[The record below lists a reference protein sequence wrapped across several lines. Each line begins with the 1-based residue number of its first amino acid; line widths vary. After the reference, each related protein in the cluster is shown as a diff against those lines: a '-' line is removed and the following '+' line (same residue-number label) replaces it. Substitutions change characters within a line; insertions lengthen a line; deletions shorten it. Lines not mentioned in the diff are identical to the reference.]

1 MNEIIEALKALAEN
15 PDDLSALPQVISKL
29 EEKQQEYTSLEN
41 DYQERIIK
49 LQQAN
54 RSLLSQVP
62 IAGNEPQQ
70 EEREKK
76 VTFEEAQEE
85 FLNAMKNVG
94 GNV

>member
-15 PDDLSALPQVISKL
+15 PDDLSTLPQVISKL
-29 EEKQQEYTSLEN
+29 EEMQQEYTSLEN

-54 RSLLSQVP
+54 RSLLSQIP

-70 EEREKK
+70 EEGKKK

-85 FLNAMKNVG
+85 FINAMKNVG

>member
-1 MNEIIEALKALAEN
+1 MNEIIEALKALVEN
-15 PDDLSALPQVISKL
+15 PDDLGTLPQVISKL
-29 EEKQQEYTSLEN
+29 EEMQQEYTSLEN

-54 RSLLSQVP
+54 RSLLSQIP
-62 IAGNEPQQ
+62 IAGNEQQQ
-70 EEREKK
+70 EEGEKK

-85 FLNAMKNVG
+85 FINAMKNVG